1 MKSYE
6 SGLEKSDRPVSFV
19 VGTITALAGAGICA
33 ALYVNAD
40 GDANAKLSRQAAAI
54 QHDGFTV
61 VGMPKS
67 FWRDVFGDASKKNE
81 VETIIGLGGCKVGVT
96 ASQETDPASGSLDVV
111 DYVFIIGG
119 GDRVTVQSSA
129 ELAERLGPD
138 PCAQLAAAI
147 PQ

>member
-19 VGTITALAGAGICA
+19 VGTITTLALAGICA

-40 GDANAKLSRQAAAI
+40 GDANAKLARQAEAI
-54 QHDGFTV
+54 ERDGFSV
-61 VGMPKS
+61 EEMQKS
-67 FWRDVFGDASKKNE
+67 LLRDVFGDASKKNE
-81 VETIIGLGGCKVGVT
+81 VESVIGLGDCAVRVF
-96 ASQETDPASGSLDVV
+96 ASQIVDPTSGTPNVV
-111 DYVFIIGG
+111 DYVFITGG
-119 GDRVTVQSSA
+119 GDRVTVQSST

-138 PCAQLAAAI
+138 PCAQLATVI